1 MNRKF
6 AAVIVLIAVTM
17 AALTMT
23 AGCTAASN
31 SQNPQNGA
39 DIAGNPVSS
48 QDVTGGASAA
58 TPAVPVSQDRIKA
71 TLDQWCF
78 LEVSVKLFRIYNDS
92 RIYIVN

>member
-1 MNRKF
+1 MNTKF
-6 AAVIVLIAVTM
+6 AAVIILIAVTM
-17 AALTMT
+17 AALTLT
-23 AGCTAASN
+23 AGCTSASN

-71 TLDQWCF
+71 TW
-78 LEVSVKLFRIYNDS
+78 VSVGKVAKFDDNRYTLE
-92 RIYIVN
+92 